1 MLECILDIVML
12 YIYSNVIYPYI
23 YTYVYIYAHIFFS
36 RKKKMFSGKK
46 GFLNS
51 DQSEKYC
58 LFLTRYSQSITG
70 KIKRL
75 NLLKVKLKS
84 CILNRLTLMKILE
97 EILIVRCF

>member
-1 MLECILDIVML
+1 MS
-12 YIYSNVIYPYI
+12 YI
-23 YTYVYIYAHIFFS
+23 YVYIHTHIHFS
-36 RKKKMFSGKK
+36 PEEKKFFSGKK

-58 LFLTRYSQSITG
+58 CLFLIRYSWSITG

-84 CILNRLTLMKILE
+84 CILNRLA
-97 EILIVRCF
+97 

>member
-12 YIYSNVIYPYI
+12 DIYSNVIYI
-23 YTYVYIYAHIFFS
+23 YIYAHTFFS
-36 RKKKMFSGKK
+36 RKKMFFSGKK

-58 LFLTRYSQSITG
+58 CLFLIRYSQSITG
-70 KIKRL
+70 KIKQL

-84 CILNRLTLMKILE
+84 CILNRLA
-97 EILIVRCF
+97 